1 MVNYPKYQI
10 KKSVN
15 SQFYWVLFASNVEP
29 ILTSSEQYVSK
40 QGCQTSIASS
50 KKNVADGNFKRL
62 KATSG
67 QYYFLQVAGNYCTF
81 TTRYQ
86 LTLPAARKSMERL
99 HSHLSF
105 HFAFSPK
112 IFWVAEPFDIKY
124 GCHLHALIEVE
135 NKKLTTKTDIRNAWQ
150 VVSKGKGL
158 KEYNNTTIKDYDRLK
173 GGHFYLSKYLQSHKA
188 DYDLL

>member
-1 MVNYPKYQI
+1 M
-10 KKSVN
+10 
-15 SQFYWVLFASNVEP
+15 
-29 ILTSSEQYVSK
+29 SK
-40 QGCQTSIASS
+40 NTC
-50 KKNVADGNFKRL
+50 
-62 KATSG
+62 TSG
-67 QYYFLQVAGNYCTF
+67 LLTRQPTARQETLVDAYGNWLNSERWHYYCTF

-105 HFAFSPK
+105 RFAFTPK
-112 IFWVAEPFDIKY
+112 IFWVAEPFDTKY

-135 NKKLTTKTDIRNAWQ
+135 NKELTSKTDIRNAWQ

-158 KEYNNTTIKDYDRLK
+158 KEYNNTTIKDYNWLK
-173 GGHFYLSKYLQSHKA
+173 GAHFYLAKYLDRHGT